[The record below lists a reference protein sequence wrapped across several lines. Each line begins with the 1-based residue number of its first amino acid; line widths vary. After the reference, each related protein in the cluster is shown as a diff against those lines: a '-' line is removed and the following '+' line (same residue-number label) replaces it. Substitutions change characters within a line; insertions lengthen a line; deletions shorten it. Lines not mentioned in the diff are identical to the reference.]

1 MKKLLVYL
9 KDYKLESIV
18 GPLFK
23 LLEACFE
30 LIVPLLVAD
39 VINNAIPNGDAAAVR
54 RTALIM
60 VLFGVLGLVC
70 SITAQFFAA
79 KAAVGFG
86 AAVRSALFKHVNTLS
101 HAELDRLGSSGL
113 ITRLTA
119 DVDQAQAG
127 VNLVLRLLLRSPFV
141 VIGSIIMALTISVK
155 LTLIF
160 LVATPLIGLVIYLV
174 ISRSLRLYKR
184 IQAGVDRL
192 SLLTRENLSGARVIR
207 AFSRQQEESGR
218 FKDTA
223 DSLMRL
229 QMFAGRISA
238 ALNPATMVIVD
249 LAVVFIIWFGGK
261 SVSAGEVGQGDVVA
275 LVNYLTQIL
284 IALVA
289 LANLIVNF
297 TRGTASAAR
306 IQEVLEV
313 RPSVEDKA
321 AKTPLTVP
329 GAPRVSFDHACFSY
343 GGAAESVLTDVC
355 LDAMPGETIGVIG
368 GTGAGKS
375 ALVNLIPRFYDATA
389 GCVRIDG
396 VDVRD
401 YPLADLRARVGMVP
415 QQAVLF
421 RGTIRENMRWGDPEA
436 SDEDIW
442 RALAIAQA
450 RDFVE
455 EREGGLDAVIEQ
467 GGRNLSGGQRQRL
480 TIARALVRGAQILIL
495 DDSASALDFAT
506 DARLRKAIRE
516 NTDQMTVFI
525 ISQRVSAIRNADHI
539 LVLDDGRPAG
549 YGTHEELLRSSQVYQ
564 EICASQFAG
573 KEAAVNG

>member
-141 VIGSIIMALTISVK
+141 VLGSIIMALTISVK
-155 LTLIF
+155 LTVIF
-160 LVATPLIGLVIYLV
+160 LIATPLIGLVIYLV

-249 LAVVFIIWFGGK
+249 LAVVLIIWFGGK

-343 GGAAESVLTDVC
+343 GGAAESVLTDVS

-506 DARLRKAIRE
+506 DARLRAAIHRE
-516 NTDQMTVFI
+516 TKGATVFI
-525 ISQRVSAIRNADHI
+525 VSQRASTIRRADKI
-539 LVLDDGRPAG
+539 VVLDDGHVAG
-549 YGTHEELLRSSQVYQ
+549 IGKHEELFENCPVYR
-564 EICASQFAG
+564 EICLSQLSESEVKGA
-573 KEAAVNG
+573 

>member
-86 AAVRSALFKHVNTLS
+86 AAVRSALFRHVNTLS

-141 VIGSIIMALTISVK
+141 VLGSIIMALTISVK
-155 LTLIF
+155 LTVIF
-160 LVATPLIGLVIYLV
+160 LIATPLIGLVIYLV

-249 LAVVFIIWFGGK
+249 LAVVLIIWFGGK

-313 RPSVEDKA
+313 RPSVEDR
-321 AKTPLTVP
+321 AKSAPQPVP
-329 GAPRVSFDHACFSY
+329 GAPRVCFDHACFSY
-343 GGAAESVLTDVC
+343 GGAAENVLTDVC

-421 RGTIRENMRWGDPEA
+421 RGTIRENMRWGNPEA
-436 SDEDIW
+436 TDEDIW

-455 EREGGLDAVIEQ
+455 EREGGLDAIIEQ

-480 TIARALVRGAQILIL
+480 TIARALVRDPQILIL

-506 DARLRKAIRE
+506 DARLRAAIHRE
-516 NTDQMTVFI
+516 TKGMTVFI
-525 ISQRVSAIRNADHI
+525 VSQRASTIRRADKI
-539 LVLDDGRPAG
+539 VVLDDGHVAG
-549 YGTHEELLRSSQVYQ
+549 IGKHEELFENCPVYR
-564 EICASQFAG
+564 EICLSQLSESEVKGA
-573 KEAAVNG
+573 

>member
-39 VINNAIPNGDAAAVR
+39 VINTAIPAGDAAAVR

-141 VIGSIIMALTISVK
+141 VLGSIIMALTISVK

-174 ISRSLRLYKR
+174 ISRSLRLYKS

-207 AFSRQQEESGR
+207 AFSRQQEEAGR

-249 LAVVFIIWFGGK
+249 LAVVLIIWFGGK

-313 RPSVEDKA
+313 RPSVEDS
-321 AKTPLTVP
+321 AKSAPQPVP
-329 GAPRVSFDHACFSY
+329 GAPRVCFDHACFSY
-343 GGAAESVLTDVC
+343 CGAAENVLTDVC
-355 LDAMPGETIGVIG
+355 LDVMPGETIGVIG

-389 GCVRIDG
+389 GSVRIDG

-401 YPLADLRARVGMVP
+401 YPIADLRARVGMVP

-421 RGTIRENMRWGDPEA
+421 RGTIRENMRWGNPEA
-436 SDEDIW
+436 TDEDIW

-450 RDFVE
+450 KDFVE
-455 EREGGLDAVIEQ
+455 EREDGLDAIIEQ

-480 TIARALVRGAQILIL
+480 TIARALVREAQILIL

-506 DARLRKAIRE
+506 DARLRAAIRRE
-516 NTDQMTVFI
+516 TKGVSVFI
-525 ISQRVSAIRNADHI
+525 VSQRASTIRRADKI
-539 LVLDDGRPAG
+539 VVLDDGHVAG
-549 YGTHEELLRSSQVYQ
+549 IGKHEELYETCPVYR
-564 EICASQFAG
+564 EICLSQLSESEVKGA
-573 KEAAVNG
+573 

>member
-86 AAVRSALFKHVNTLS
+86 AAVRSALFKHINTLS

-141 VIGSIIMALTISVK
+141 VLGSIIMALTISVK

-174 ISRSLRLYKR
+174 ISRSLRLYKS

-249 LAVVFIIWFGGK
+249 LAVVLIIWFGGK

-313 RPSVEDKA
+313 RPSVEDTA
-321 AKTPLTVP
+321 AKTPQSVP
-329 GAPRVSFDHACFSY
+329 GAPRVCFDHACFSY
-343 GGAAESVLTDVC
+343 GGAAENVLTDVC

-421 RGTIRENMRWGDPEA
+421 RGTIRENMRWGNPEA
-436 SDEDIW
+436 TDEDIW

-455 EREGGLDAVIEQ
+455 AREGGLDAIIEQ

-506 DARLRKAIRE
+506 DARLRAAIHRE
-516 NTDQMTVFI
+516 TKGATVFI
-525 ISQRVSAIRNADHI
+525 VSQRASTIRRADKI
-539 LVLDDGRPAG
+539 VVLDDGHVAG
-549 YGTHEELLRSSQVYQ
+549 IGKHEELYETCPVYR
-564 EICASQFAG
+564 EICLSQLSESEVKGA
-573 KEAAVNG
+573 

>member
-39 VINNAIPNGDAAAVR
+39 VINTAIPAGDAAAVR

-60 VLFGVLGLVC
+60 VLFGVLGLAC

-86 AAVRSALFKHVNTLS
+86 AAVRSALFRHVNTLS

-141 VIGSIIMALTISVK
+141 VLGSIIMALTISVK
-155 LTLIF
+155 LTVIF
-160 LVATPLIGLVIYLV
+160 LIATPLIGLVIYLV

-207 AFSRQQEESGR
+207 AFSRQQEEAGR

-223 DSLMRL
+223 GSLMRL
-229 QMFAGRISA
+229 QVFAGRISA

-249 LAVVFIIWFGGK
+249 LAVVLIIWFGGK

-313 RPSVEDKA
+313 RPSVEDS
-321 AKTPLTVP
+321 AKSAPQPVP
-329 GAPRVSFDHACFSY
+329 GAPRVCFDHACFSY
-343 GGAAESVLTDVC
+343 GGAAENVLTDVC

-421 RGTIRENMRWGDPEA
+421 RGTIRENMRWGNPEA
-436 SDEDIW
+436 TDEDIW

-480 TIARALVRGAQILIL
+480 TIARALVREAQILIL

-506 DARLRKAIRE
+506 DARLRAAIHRE
-516 NTDQMTVFI
+516 TKGATVFI
-525 ISQRVSAIRNADHI
+525 VSQRASTIRRADKI
-539 LVLDDGRPAG
+539 VVLDDGHVAG
-549 YGTHEELLRSSQVYQ
+549 IGKHEELYETCPVYR
-564 EICASQFAG
+564 EICLSQLSESEVKGA
-573 KEAAVNG
+573 

>member
-39 VINNAIPNGDAAAVR
+39 VINTAIPAGDAAGVR
-54 RTALIM
+54 RAALIM
-60 VLFGVLGLVC
+60 VVLGLLGLVC
-70 SITAQFFAA
+70 SITAQYFAA

-86 AAVRSALFKHVNTLS
+86 AAVRGALFRHVNTLS
-101 HAELDRLGSSGL
+101 HAELDRLGASGL

-141 VIGSIIMALTISVK
+141 VLGSIIMALTISAK
-155 LTLIF
+155 LTIIF
-160 LVATPLIGLVIYLV
+160 LVATPLIALVIYLV

-184 IQAGVDRL
+184 IQEGIDRL

-207 AFSRQQEESGR
+207 AFSRQREEAGR
-218 FKDTA
+218 FRDTA
-223 DSLMRL
+223 DTLVRL
-229 QMFAGRISA
+229 QTFAGRISA

-249 LAVVFIIWFGGK
+249 LAVVLIIWFGGK
-261 SVSAGEVGQGDVVA
+261 SVDAGEVGQGDVVA

-313 RPSVEDKA
+313 RPVVADTAREA
-321 AKTPLTVP
+321 PPVAP
-329 GAPRVSFDHACFSY
+329 GAPRVAFEHVCFAY
-343 GGAAESVLTDVC
+343 GGAAENVLTDV
-355 LDAMPGETIGVIG
+355 DFRAGAGETIGIIG

-375 ALVNLIPRFYDATA
+375 ALVNLIPRFYDATG

-396 VDVRD
+396 ADVRE
-401 YPLADLRARVGMVP
+401 YPLAQLRACIGMVP

-421 RGTIRENMRWGDPEA
+421 RGTIRENMCWGRPEA
-436 SDEDIW
+436 TDAEIW
-442 RALAIAQA
+442 RALSIAQA
-450 RDFVE
+450 EDFVR
-455 EREGGLDAVIEQ
+455 EREGGLDAMIEQ

-480 TIARALVRGAQILIL
+480 TIARALVRDPQILIL

-506 DARLRKAIRE
+506 DARLRAAIRRE
-516 NTDQMTVFI
+516 TKGMTVFI
-525 ISQRVSAIRNADHI
+525 VSQRASTIRRADRI
-539 LVLDDGRPAG
+539 IVLDDGRVAG
-549 YGTHEELLRSSQVYQ
+549 IGKHDELFEACPVYR
-564 EICASQFAG
+564 EICLSQLSESEVKGA
-573 KEAAVNG
+573 

>member
-39 VINNAIPNGDAAAVR
+39 VINTAIPAGDAAAVR

-141 VIGSIIMALTISVK
+141 VLGSIIMALTISVK

-174 ISRSLRLYKR
+174 ISRSLRLYKS

-218 FKDTA
+218 FRDTA

-249 LAVVFIIWFGGK
+249 LAVVLIIWFGGK

-313 RPSVEDKA
+313 RPSVEDS
-321 AKTPLTVP
+321 AKSAPQPVP
-329 GAPRVSFDHACFSY
+329 GAPRVCFDHACFSY
-343 GGAAESVLTDVC
+343 CGAAENVLTDVC
-355 LDAMPGETIGVIG
+355 LDVMPGETIGVIG

-389 GCVRIDG
+389 GSVRIDG
-396 VDVRD
+396 VDVCD
-401 YPLADLRARVGMVP
+401 YPIADLRARVGMVP

-421 RGTIRENMRWGDPEA
+421 RGTIRENMRWGNPEA
-436 SDEDIW
+436 TDEDIW

-455 EREGGLDAVIEQ
+455 AREGGLDAIIEQ

-480 TIARALVRGAQILIL
+480 TIARALVREAQILIL

-506 DARLRKAIRE
+506 DARLRAAIRRE
-516 NTDQMTVFI
+516 TKGVSVFI
-525 ISQRVSAIRNADHI
+525 VSQRASTIRRADKI
-539 LVLDDGRPAG
+539 VVLDDGHVAG
-549 YGTHEELLRSSQVYQ
+549 IGKHEELYETCPVYR
-564 EICASQFAG
+564 EICLSQLSESEVKGA
-573 KEAAVNG
+573 

>member
-9 KDYKLESIV
+9 KDYKVESIV

-30 LIVPLLVAD
+30 LIVPLLVAE
-39 VINNAIPNGDAAAVR
+39 VINTAIPAGDAAAVR

-60 VLFGVLGLVC
+60 VLLGVLGLVC
-70 SITAQFFAA
+70 SITAQYFAA

-86 AAVRSALFKHVNTLS
+86 AAVRAALFRHVNTLS

-141 VIGSIIMALTISVK
+141 VLGSIIMAFIISPKLTI
-155 LTLIF
+155 IF

-184 IQAGVDRL
+184 IQEGIDHL

-207 AFSRQQEESGR
+207 AFSRQREEAGR
-218 FKDTA
+218 FAGTA
-223 DSLMRL
+223 DTLVRL
-229 QMFAGRISA
+229 QTFAGRISA

-261 SVSAGEVGQGDVVA
+261 SVDAGEVGQGDVVA

-313 RPSVEDKA
+313 QPSVKDGAENEPAPVD
-321 AKTPLTVP
+321 
-329 GAPRVSFDHACFSY
+329 GAPRVAFENVCFAY
-343 GGAAESVLTDVC
+343 GGAAENVLSDVS
-355 LDAMPGETIGVIG
+355 LQAGAGETIGVIG

-389 GCVRIDG
+389 GRVLIDG
-396 VDVRD
+396 VDVRE
-401 YPLADLRARVGMVP
+401 YPLDKLRARIGVVP

-421 RGTIRENMRWGDPEA
+421 RGTIRENMRWGRADA
-436 SDEDIW
+436 TDEEIW

-450 RDFVE
+450 KDFVE
-455 EREGGLDAVIEQ
+455 EREGGLEAMIEQ

-480 TIARALVRGAQILIL
+480 TIARALVRDPQILIL

-506 DARLRKAIRE
+506 DARLRAAIRRE
-516 NTDQMTVFI
+516 TGGMTVFI
-525 ISQRVSAIRNADHI
+525 VSQRASTIRRADKI
-539 LVLDDGRPAG
+539 VVLDDGRVAG
-549 YGTHEELLRSSQVYQ
+549 VGRHDELFETCPVYR
-564 EICASQFAG
+564 EICLSQLSESEVKGA
-573 KEAAVNG
+573 

>member
-141 VIGSIIMALTISVK
+141 VLGSIIMALTISVK
-155 LTLIF
+155 LTVIF
-160 LVATPLIGLVIYLV
+160 LIATPLIGLVIYLV

-184 IQAGVDRL
+184 IQAGVDCL

-249 LAVVFIIWFGGK
+249 LAVVLIIWFGGK

-275 LVNYLTQIL
+275 LANYLTQIL

-313 RPSVEDKA
+313 RPSVEDS
-321 AKTPLTVP
+321 AKSAPQPVP
-329 GAPRVSFDHACFSY
+329 GAPRVCFDHACFSY
-343 GGAAESVLTDVC
+343 GGAAENVLTDVC

-421 RGTIRENMRWGDPEA
+421 RGTIRENMRWGAPEA
-436 SDEDIW
+436 TDEDIW

-480 TIARALVRGAQILIL
+480 TIARALVREAQILIL

-506 DARLRKAIRE
+506 DARLRAAIHRE
-516 NTDQMTVFI
+516 TKGATVFI
-525 ISQRVSAIRNADHI
+525 VSQRASTIRRADKI
-539 LVLDDGRPAG
+539 VVLDDGHVAG
-549 YGTHEELLRSSQVYQ
+549 IGKHEELYETCPVYR
-564 EICASQFAG
+564 EICLSQLSESEVKGA
-573 KEAAVNG
+573 

>member
-9 KDYKLESIV
+9 KDYKVESIV

-30 LIVPLLVAD
+30 LIVPLLVAE
-39 VINNAIPNGDAAAVR
+39 VINTAIPAGDAAAVR

-60 VLFGVLGLVC
+60 VLLGVLGLVC
-70 SITAQFFAA
+70 SITAQYFAA

-86 AAVRSALFKHVNTLS
+86 AAVRAALFRHVNTLS
-101 HAELDRLGSSGL
+101 HAEMDRLGSSGL

-141 VIGSIIMALTISVK
+141 VLGSIIMAFIISPK
-155 LTLIF
+155 LTVIF

-184 IQAGVDRL
+184 IQEGIDHL

-207 AFSRQQEESGR
+207 AFSRQREEAGR
-218 FKDTA
+218 FAGTA
-223 DSLMRL
+223 DTLVRL
-229 QMFAGRISA
+229 QTFAGRISA
-238 ALNPATMVIVD
+238 ALNPATMVIVN
-249 LAVVFIIWFGGK
+249 LAVVLIIWFGGK
-261 SVSAGEVGQGDVVA
+261 SVDAGEVGQGDVVA

-313 RPSVEDKA
+313 QP
-321 AKTPLTVP
+321 TVKDGAESGP
-329 GAPRVSFDHACFSY
+329 APVKGAPRVAFENVCFAY
-343 GGAAESVLTDVC
+343 GGAAENVLSDVS
-355 LDAMPGETIGVIG
+355 LQAGAGETIGVIG

-389 GCVRIDG
+389 GRVLIDG
-396 VDVRD
+396 VDVRE
-401 YPLADLRARVGMVP
+401 YPLDKLRARIGVVP

-421 RGTIRENMRWGDPEA
+421 RGTIRENMRWGRADA
-436 SDEDIW
+436 TDEEIW

-450 RDFVE
+450 KDFVE
-455 EREGGLDAVIEQ
+455 EREGGLDAMIEQ

-480 TIARALVRGAQILIL
+480 TIARALVRGPQILIL

-506 DARLRKAIRE
+506 DARLRAAIRRE
-516 NTDQMTVFI
+516 TGGMTVFI
-525 ISQRVSAIRNADHI
+525 VSQRASTIRRADKI
-539 LVLDDGRPAG
+539 VVLDDGRVAG
-549 YGTHEELLRSSQVYQ
+549 VGRHDELFETCPVYR
-564 EICASQFAG
+564 EICLSQLSESEVKGA
-573 KEAAVNG
+573 

>member
-141 VIGSIIMALTISVK
+141 VLGSIIMALTISVK

-174 ISRSLRLYKR
+174 ISRSLRLYKS

-249 LAVVFIIWFGGK
+249 LAVVLIIWFGGK

-313 RPSVEDKA
+313 RPSVEDS
-321 AKTPLTVP
+321 AKSAPQPVP
-329 GAPRVSFDHACFSY
+329 GAPRVCFDHACFSY
-343 GGAAESVLTDVC
+343 CGAAENVLTDVC
-355 LDAMPGETIGVIG
+355 LDVMPGETIGVIG

-389 GCVRIDG
+389 GSVRIDG

-401 YPLADLRARVGMVP
+401 YPIADLRARVGMVP

-421 RGTIRENMRWGDPEA
+421 RGTIRENMRWGNPEA
-436 SDEDIW
+436 TDEDIW

-455 EREGGLDAVIEQ
+455 AREGGLDAIIEQ

-480 TIARALVRGAQILIL
+480 TIARALVREAQILIL

-506 DARLRKAIRE
+506 DARLRAAIRRE
-516 NTDQMTVFI
+516 TKGVSVFI
-525 ISQRVSAIRNADHI
+525 VSQRASTIRRADKI
-539 LVLDDGRPAG
+539 VVLDDGHVAG
-549 YGTHEELLRSSQVYQ
+549 IGKHEELYETCPVYR
-564 EICASQFAG
+564 EICLSQLSESEVKGA
-573 KEAAVNG
+573 

>member
-86 AAVRSALFKHVNTLS
+86 AAVRSALFKHINTLS

-141 VIGSIIMALTISVK
+141 VLGSIIMALTISVK
-155 LTLIF
+155 LTVVFLI
-160 LVATPLIGLVIYLV
+160 ATPLIGLVIYLV

-249 LAVVFIIWFGGK
+249 LAVVLIIWFGGK

-343 GGAAESVLTDVC
+343 GGAAESVLTDVS

-506 DARLRKAIRE
+506 DARLRAAIHRE
-516 NTDQMTVFI
+516 TKGATVFI
-525 ISQRVSAIRNADHI
+525 VSQRASTIRRADKI
-539 LVLDDGRPAG
+539 VVLDDGHVAG
-549 YGTHEELLRSSQVYQ
+549 IGKHEELFENCPVYR
-564 EICASQFAG
+564 EICLSQLSESEVKGA
-573 KEAAVNG
+573 

>member
-60 VLFGVLGLVC
+60 VMFGVLGLVC

-86 AAVRSALFKHVNTLS
+86 AAVRSALFRHVNTLS

-141 VIGSIIMALTISVK
+141 VLGSIIMALTISVK

-184 IQAGVDRL
+184 IQAGVDCL

-249 LAVVFIIWFGGK
+249 LAVVLIIWFGGK

-313 RPSVEDKA
+313 RPSVEDS
-321 AKTPLTVP
+321 AKSAPQPVP
-329 GAPRVSFDHACFSY
+329 GAPRVCFDHACFSY
-343 GGAAESVLTDVC
+343 CGAAENVLTDVC
-355 LDAMPGETIGVIG
+355 LDVMPGETIGVIG

-389 GCVRIDG
+389 GSVRIDG

-401 YPLADLRARVGMVP
+401 YPIADLRARVGMVP

-421 RGTIRENMRWGDPEA
+421 RGTIRENMRWGNPEA
-436 SDEDIW
+436 TDEDIW

-450 RDFVE
+450 KDFVE
-455 EREGGLDAVIEQ
+455 EREDGLDAIIEQ

-480 TIARALVRGAQILIL
+480 TIARALVREAQILIL

-506 DARLRKAIRE
+506 DARLRAAIHRE
-516 NTDQMTVFI
+516 TKGATVFI
-525 ISQRVSAIRNADHI
+525 VSQRASTIRRADKI
-539 LVLDDGRPAG
+539 VVLDDGRVAG
-549 YGTHEELLRSSQVYQ
+549 IGKHEELYETCPVYR
-564 EICASQFAG
+564 EICLSQLSESEVKGA
-573 KEAAVNG
+573 

>member
-141 VIGSIIMALTISVK
+141 VLGSIIMALTISVK
-155 LTLIF
+155 LTVIF
-160 LVATPLIGLVIYLV
+160 LIATPLIGLVIYLV

-249 LAVVFIIWFGGK
+249 LAVVLIIWFGGK

-275 LVNYLTQIL
+275 LANYLTQIL

-313 RPSVEDKA
+313 RPSVEDS
-321 AKTPLTVP
+321 AKSAPQPVP
-329 GAPRVSFDHACFSY
+329 GAPRVCFDHACFSY
-343 GGAAESVLTDVC
+343 GGAAENVLTDVC

-421 RGTIRENMRWGDPEA
+421 RGTIRENMRWGAPEA
-436 SDEDIW
+436 TDEDIW

-480 TIARALVRGAQILIL
+480 TIARALVREAQILIL

-506 DARLRKAIRE
+506 DARLRAAIHRE
-516 NTDQMTVFI
+516 TKGATVFI
-525 ISQRVSAIRNADHI
+525 VSQRASTIRRADKI
-539 LVLDDGRPAG
+539 VVLDDGHVAG
-549 YGTHEELLRSSQVYQ
+549 IGKHEELYETCPVYR
-564 EICASQFAG
+564 EICLSQLSESEVKGA
-573 KEAAVNG
+573 

>member
-86 AAVRSALFKHVNTLS
+86 AAVRSALFRHVNTLS

-141 VIGSIIMALTISVK
+141 VLGSIIMALTISVK
-155 LTLIF
+155 LTVIF
-160 LVATPLIGLVIYLV
+160 LIATPLIGLVIYLV

-249 LAVVFIIWFGGK
+249 LAVVLIIWFGGK

-306 IQEVLEV
+306 IQQVLDV

-343 GGAAESVLTDVC
+343 GGAAESVLTDVS

-421 RGTIRENMRWGDPEA
+421 RGTIRENMRWGNPEA
-436 SDEDIW
+436 TDEDIW

-455 EREGGLDAVIEQ
+455 VREGGLDAIIEQ
-467 GGRNLSGGQRQRL
+467 SGRNLSGGQRQRL
-480 TIARALVRGAQILIL
+480 TIARALVREAQILIL

-506 DARLRKAIRE
+506 DARLRAAIRRE
-516 NTDQMTVFI
+516 TKGVSVFI
-525 ISQRVSAIRNADHI
+525 VSQRASTIRRADKI
-539 LVLDDGRPAG
+539 VVLDDGHVAG
-549 YGTHEELLRSSQVYQ
+549 IGKHEELYETCPVYR
-564 EICASQFAG
+564 EICLSQLSESEVKGA
-573 KEAAVNG
+573 

>member
-86 AAVRSALFKHVNTLS
+86 AAVRSALFRHVNTLS

-141 VIGSIIMALTISVK
+141 VLGSIIMALTISVK
-155 LTLIF
+155 LTVIF
-160 LVATPLIGLVIYLV
+160 LIATPLIGLVIYLV

-249 LAVVFIIWFGGK
+249 LAVVLIIWFGGK

-313 RPSVEDKA
+313 RPSVEDS
-321 AKTPLTVP
+321 AKSAPQPVP
-329 GAPRVSFDHACFSY
+329 GAPRVCFDHACFSY
-343 GGAAESVLTDVC
+343 GGAAENVLTDVC

-401 YPLADLRARVGMVP
+401 YPIADLRARVGMVP

-421 RGTIRENMRWGDPEA
+421 RGTIRENMRWGNPEA
-436 SDEDIW
+436 TDEDIW

-480 TIARALVRGAQILIL
+480 TIARALVREAQILIL

-506 DARLRKAIRE
+506 DARLRAAIHRE
-516 NTDQMTVFI
+516 TKGATVFI
-525 ISQRVSAIRNADHI
+525 VSQRASTIRRADKI
-539 LVLDDGRPAG
+539 VVLDDGHVAG
-549 YGTHEELLRSSQVYQ
+549 IGKHEELYETCPVYR
-564 EICASQFAG
+564 EICLSQLSESEVKGA
-573 KEAAVNG
+573 

>member
-141 VIGSIIMALTISVK
+141 VLGSIIMALTISVK

-249 LAVVFIIWFGGK
+249 LAVVLIIWFGGK

-313 RPSVEDKA
+313 RPSVEDRPRKRPRRPFPARPAFPSTTPVFPTA
-321 AKTPLTVP
+321 ARRRTCSRTSASTPCRGRP
-329 GAPRVSFDHACFSY
+329 SASS
-343 GGAAESVLTDVC
+343 AA
-355 LDAMPGETIGVIG
+355 
-368 GTGAGKS
+368 
-375 ALVNLIPRFYDATA
+375 
-389 GCVRIDG
+389 
-396 VDVRD
+396 
-401 YPLADLRARVGMVP
+401 RAR
-415 QQAVLF
+415 AN
-421 RGTIRENMRWGDPEA
+421 RRW
-436 SDEDIW
+436 STSS
-442 RALAIAQA
+442 RA
-450 RDFVE
+450 F
-455 EREGGLDAVIEQ
+455 
-467 GGRNLSGGQRQRL
+467 
-480 TIARALVRGAQILIL
+480 
-495 DDSASALDFAT
+495 
-506 DARLRKAIRE
+506 
-516 NTDQMTVFI
+516 MTPP
-525 ISQRVSAIRNADHI
+525 
-539 LVLDDGRPAG
+539 PAA
-549 YGTHEELLRSSQVYQ
+549 
-564 EICASQFAG
+564 CA
-573 KEAAVNG
+573 

>member
-141 VIGSIIMALTISVK
+141 VLGSIIMALTISVK
-155 LTLIF
+155 LTVIF
-160 LVATPLIGLVIYLV
+160 LIATPLIGLVIYLV

-184 IQAGVDRL
+184 IQAGVDCL

-321 AKTPLTVP
+321 AKMPLTVP

-343 GGAAESVLTDVC
+343 GGAAESVLTDVS

-421 RGTIRENMRWGDPEA
+421 RGTIRENMRWGAPEA

-480 TIARALVRGAQILIL
+480 TIARALVREAQILIL

-506 DARLRKAIRE
+506 DARLRAAIRRE
-516 NTDQMTVFI
+516 TKGATVFI
-525 ISQRVSAIRNADHI
+525 VSQRASTIRRADKI
-539 LVLDDGRPAG
+539 VVLDDGHVAG
-549 YGTHEELLRSSQVYQ
+549 IGKHEELYETCPVYR
-564 EICASQFAG
+564 EICLSQLSESEVKGA
-573 KEAAVNG
+573 

>member
-113 ITRLTA
+113 ITRLTS

-141 VIGSIIMALTISVK
+141 VLGSIIMALTISVK

-184 IQAGVDRL
+184 IQAGVDCL

-249 LAVVFIIWFGGK
+249 LAVVLIIWFGGK

-313 RPSVEDKA
+313 RPSVEDS
-321 AKTPLTVP
+321 AKSAPQPVP
-329 GAPRVSFDHACFSY
+329 GAPRVCFDHACFSY
-343 GGAAESVLTDVC
+343 GGAAENVLTDVC
-355 LDAMPGETIGVIG
+355 LDAMPGEIIGVIG

-421 RGTIRENMRWGDPEA
+421 RGTIRENMRWGNPEA
-436 SDEDIW
+436 TDEDIW

-480 TIARALVRGAQILIL
+480 TIARALVREAQILIL

-506 DARLRKAIRE
+506 DARLRAAIHRE
-516 NTDQMTVFI
+516 TKGATVFI
-525 ISQRVSAIRNADHI
+525 VSQRASTIRRADKI
-539 LVLDDGRPAG
+539 VVLDDGHVAG
-549 YGTHEELLRSSQVYQ
+549 IGKHEELYETCPVYR
-564 EICASQFAG
+564 EICLSQLSESEVKGA
-573 KEAAVNG
+573 